1 MTSSVHAFGNG
12 SPVSGMATTV
22 FGKAIL
28 AGEHAVIRGY
38 PAIVFPVPARSLHLR
53 YTKTNEAATS
63 TFKGKHGDE
72 LKLLFWGVIERACE
86 MTGLRRDSIRGHFEI
101 ENSIPVGAGM
111 GASGA
116 LCVAV
121 GRWFEW
127 REKVSAT
134 ELHEFCRQLEN
145 LFHGESSGLDVAVAA
160 SSYGLRFVRGGSRS
174 RIALAWKP
182 QWFVSYSGQRGI
194 TSECVARV
202 KALHERDP
210 ERGRRIDEQMRD
222 AVVIAEAA
230 LLKFDDGSFSEL
242 ARAIELACSC
252 FVQWDLVNGEIGTH
266 MQMLRSRGA
275 VAVKPTGSGEGGFV
289 LSLWKNAPPDEL
301 VGDHLG
307 QLISLNPVEAV

>member
-1 MTSSVHAFGNG
+1 ME
-12 SPVSGMATTV
+12 TTV

-38 PAIVFPVPARSLHLR
+38 PAIVFPVPARSLKLS
-53 YTKTNEAATS
+53 YTETPDAATAS
-63 TFKGKHGDE
+63 FKGKHGDE
-72 LKLLFWGVIERACE
+72 LKLLFWGVMERACE
-86 MTGLRRDSIRGHFEI
+86 MTGLKRDSIRGHFEI
-101 ENSIPVGAGM
+101 ENTIPVGAGM

-116 LCVAV
+116 LSVAV
-121 GRWFEW
+121 GRWFES
-127 REKVSAT
+127 RGQVSPGD
-134 ELHEFCRQLEN
+134 LHEFCRQLEN
-145 LFHGESSGLDVAVAA
+145 LFHGESSGLDVAVAVA
-160 SSYGLRFVRGGSRS
+160 GHGLRFVRGGDRS
-174 RIALAWKP
+174 RVAVAWKP

-210 ERGRRIDEQMRD
+210 ELGRRIDEQMRD
-222 AVVIAEAA
+222 AVMVAEAA
-230 LLKFDDGSFSEL
+230 LLRETESSFGEL

-289 LSLWKNAPPDEL
+289 LSLWKQAPPADL
-301 VGDHLG
+301 MS
-307 QLISLNPVEAV
+307 QLISLNP

>member
-1 MTSSVHAFGNG
+1 METV
-12 SPVSGMATTV
+12 V

-38 PAIVFPVPARSLHLR
+38 PAIVFPVLARSLHLA
-53 YTKTNEAATS
+53 YTESEGAATA

-72 LKLLFWGVIERACE
+72 LKLLFWGVVERACE

-101 ENSIPVGAGM
+101 ENTIPVGAGM

-121 GRWFEW
+121 GRWFEF
-127 REKVSAT
+127 RGKVLPNA
-134 ELHEFCRQLEN
+134 LHEFCRQLEN

-160 SSYGLRFVRGGSRS
+160 SRFGLRFVRGGEQS
-174 RIALAWKP
+174 RIVLAWKP
-182 QWFVSYSGQRGI
+182 QWFVSYSGQRGL

-210 ERGRRIDEQMRD
+210 ALGKRIDEQMRD
-222 AVVIAEAA
+222 AVLVAEAA
-230 LLKFDDGSFSEL
+230 LIRDTDSSFSEL

-252 FVQWDLVNGEIGTH
+252 FVQWNLVNGEIGTH

-289 LSLWKNAPPDEL
+289 LSLWKSAPPEDL
-301 VGDHLG
+301 MS
-307 QLISLNPVEAV
+307 QLISLNP

>member
-1 MTSSVHAFGNG
+1 ME
-12 SPVSGMATTV
+12 TTV

-38 PAIVFPVPARSLHLR
+38 PAIVFPVPQRSLKLKWR
-53 YTKTNEAATS
+53 ETPEAATAVFS
-63 TFKGKHGDE
+63 GQHGDE
-72 LKLLFWGVIERACE
+72 LKLLFWGVLERACE
-86 MTGLRRDSIRGHFEI
+86 LTGMSRDSVRGVFEI
-101 ENSIPVGAGM
+101 ENTIPVGAGM

-116 LCVAV
+116 LSVAV
-121 GRWFEW
+121 GRWFEA
-127 REKVSAT
+127 RGKVSAV

-145 LFHGESSGLDVAVAA
+145 LFHGESSGLDVAVAVA
-160 SSYGLRFVRGGSRS
+160 GHGLRFVRGGERS
-174 RIALAWKP
+174 RVALAWKP

-194 TSECVARV
+194 TKECVARV

-210 ERGRRIDEQMRD
+210 ELGKRIDEQMRD
-222 AVVIAEAA
+222 AVTTAEAA
-230 LLKFDDGSFSEL
+230 LLRSSGSSFGEL

-289 LSLWKNAPPDEL
+289 LSLWKTPPPTDL
-301 VGDHLG
+301 SGI
-307 QLISLNPVEAV
+307 LISLN